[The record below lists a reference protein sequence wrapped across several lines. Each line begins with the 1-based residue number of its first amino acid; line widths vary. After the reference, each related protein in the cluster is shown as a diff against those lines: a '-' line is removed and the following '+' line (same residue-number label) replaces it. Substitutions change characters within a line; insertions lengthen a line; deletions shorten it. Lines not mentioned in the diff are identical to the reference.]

1 MARMVHCVKLSRELE
16 GLDKPPYKSEIG
28 TRIYN
33 EISKDAWQMWMT
45 QSVIL
50 INHYGLSLGDP
61 KAHDFL
67 MLQMEDFFFGPN
79 APMPEGWTPEGVPG
93 SGIPQQTKGSPF

>member
-1 MARMVHCVKLSRELE
+1 MARMVHCVKLNRELE
-16 GLDKPPYKSEIG
+16 GLD
-28 TRIYN
+28 IYN

-67 MLQMEDFFFGPN
+67 MLQMEDFFFGPD

-93 SGIPQQTKGSPF
+93 SGTPQQTKGSPF